1 MFVGTMR
8 RRARRSGGMPCAAVM
23 SSVPRIVHFP
33 RLEARMTMG
42 EMVDSR
48 ARLR

>member
-1 MFVGTMR
+1 MPWAAMR
-8 RRARRSGGMPCAAVM
+8 
-23 SSVPRIVHFP
+23 SSVPRIVVWP

-42 EMVDSR
+42 EIVDSR

>member
-1 MFVGTMR
+1 
-8 RRARRSGGMPCAAVM
+8 MPCGAVM
-23 SSVPRIVHFP
+23 SSVPRMMVLP

-42 EMVDSR
+42 EMEDSR